1 MQLADIQGGK
11 VIIHPDLLIIPPF
24 KKLWESSNE
33 KGHVQD
39 VISYIVFNNRWDS
52 PYVLTI
58 FDDNER
64 SEKLKEKIFGN
75 KDYTLTPD
83 EKACE
88 QEFIN
93 FQHTDLLQMLQ
104 NMRKKLNSFSK
115 WYGDSLDEDLDEK
128 IIDKYLAGFGKVKDA
143 YITLDYL
150 EKAIKAGE
158 INNSKVRGDAKV
170 NPYEL
175 VR

>member
-1 MQLADIQGGK
+1 
-11 VIIHPDLLIIPPF
+11 
-24 KKLWESSNE
+24 
-33 KGHVQD
+33 
-39 VISYIVFNNRWDS
+39 
-52 PYVLTI
+52 
-58 FDDNER
+58 
-64 SEKLKEKIFGN
+64 
-75 KDYTLTPD
+75 
-83 EKACE
+83 
-88 QEFIN
+88 
-93 FQHTDLLQMLQ
+93 MLQ

>member
-1 MQLADIQGGK
+1 MNKAQIIERHK
-11 VIIHPDLLIIPPF
+11 VISFDLFDTLINREISRPKNIF
-24 KKLWESSNE
+24 K
-33 KGHVQD
+33 V
-39 VISYIVFNNRWDS
+39 
-52 PYVLTI
+52 
-58 FDDNER
+58 
-64 SEKLKEKIFGN
+64 
-75 KDYTLTPD
+75 
-83 EKACE
+83 CE

>member
-11 VIIHPDLLIIPPF
+11 VIIHPNLLILPPF
-24 KKLWESSNE
+24 KKLWESTDD
-33 KGHVQD
+33 KDHVQNI
-39 VISYIVFNNRWDS
+39 ISYIVLNNRWDS

-58 FDDNER
+58 FDDKER
-64 SEKLKEKIFGN
+64 AAKLKQKIFGN
-75 KDYTLTPD
+75 ENYKMTAD

-88 QEFIN
+88 QEFIEL
-93 FQHTDLLQMLQ
+93 QHTDLLQMLE

-115 WYGDSLDEDLDEK
+115 WYGDSLEEDLDEK

-150 EKAIKAGE
+150 EKAVKSGE
-158 INNSKVRGDAKV
+158 INKDRIKGDAKV